1 MIMTEKTKDFLHAIT
16 ITIAAIICIAMA
28 IPGTI
33 YVAII
38 NTAMPF
44 LTFIWGLITVLGAAL
59 FSWGAYTCWKE
70 YRLHHKNK

>member
-1 MIMTEKTKDFLHAIT
+1 MTEKTKDFLHAT
-16 ITIAAIICIAMA
+16 AVTVAAIICIAMA

-33 YVAII
+33 YVATI
-38 NTAMPF
+38 NAAMPF

-70 YRLHHKNK
+70 YRYHHKNK

>member
-1 MIMTEKTKDFLHAIT
+1 MTEKTKDLLHAII

-38 NTAMPF
+38 NTAMPL

-59 FSWGAYTCWKE
+59 FSWASYICWKE
-70 YRLHHKNK
+70 YRLHHKK